1 MFIFFNPGL
10 DLDVL
15 CDHPPYPGLVGFLLA
30 VSGTPVQ
37 GVQFIV
43 LYNVQGVQFI
53 VLYNVQG
60 VYCILYFI
68 VQYTGCTVCC
78 IVQVTLSN
86 VQGVQFMALYKG
98 STFNRFVLCTG
109 CTAGVQLKI
118 LC

>member
-1 MFIFFNPGL
+1 M
-10 DLDVL
+10 
-15 CDHPPYPGLVGFLLA
+15 
-30 VSGTPVQ
+30 Q

-53 VLYNVQG
+53 VLYKLHGIKFMALN
-60 VYCILYFI
+60 
-68 VQYTGCTVCC
+68 
-78 IVQVTLSN
+78 N